1 MKNCIWELEKE
12 YNAEELTCFFFYADA
27 DTIPNYE
34 NVIRNIH
41 YYHNKPENLA
51 NRTLTL
57 YCSSQN
63 QRFTSTK
70 FIERVSPSINCAFK
84 FSVHSFSYSKIT
96 FLILKTMQVFKFMC
110 ILSLICSSLSKRGLL
125 NQPGSFTDFKSLL

>member
-1 MKNCIWELEKE
+1 MILS
-12 YNAEELTCFFFYADA
+12 DA

-70 FIERVSPSINCAFK
+70 FIERVSLLVQLPSFLFCLSDCWVTM
-84 FSVHSFSYSKIT
+84 SVCVQQIYIQK
-96 FLILKTMQVFKFMC
+96 V
-110 ILSLICSSLSKRGLL
+110 
-125 NQPGSFTDFKSLL
+125 DF